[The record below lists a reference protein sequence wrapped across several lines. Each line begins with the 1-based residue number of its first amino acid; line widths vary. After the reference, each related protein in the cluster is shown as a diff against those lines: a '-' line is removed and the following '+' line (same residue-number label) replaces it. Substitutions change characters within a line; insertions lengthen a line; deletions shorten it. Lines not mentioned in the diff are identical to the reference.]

1 MNVGISL
8 FNLLVVINFSA
19 RSGARTLARALT
31 SPTARLLAAGVLL
44 PNLLSLASLPFDIS
58 IPPRTA
64 AILLF
69 MAIAISA
76 RFVAYPFVVVY
87 FLLALAFDLV
97 ATFALQFNLAP
108 TEFLVAIKHA
118 TTLNLFSSPVYLA
131 LAVGIATLS
140 AASLWLLNPRHLPD
154 RAKPSVIFFSAI
166 LIAAIDFF
174 GHVSPHYYFG
184 KMIGTDK
191 PVESASLK
199 SGFGNAFGATRR
211 NTIVV
216 VVESMGQLVDADAR
230 AWIAAPFGTPDI
242 KARYR
247 VTSGSAEYFGSTTA
261 GEIRELCGSREAY
274 DGLDPAR
281 AAQCLPARL
290 RRKGYTT
297 MAFHA
302 YSRKMFDRANWYPT
316 IGFDRMLFGEDMLPG
331 TKRTCG
337 TVFRGG
343 CDSDME
349 DLIARAA
356 GGAKKPF
363 LIYWLTLNT
372 HVPVVPAD
380 AKVPLPCDDAASRNV
395 CVMSSM
401 WRQVFGTVAR
411 LALDPRI
418 GPADVLV
425 VGDHA
430 PPLWSTRE
438 RGLFEPGRVAWYR
451 LSPI

>member
-1 MNVGISL
+1 
-8 FNLLVVINFSA
+8 LLGRPA
-19 RSGARTLARALT
+19 ATLTRWAG

-64 AILLF
+64 AIMLF
-69 MAIAISA
+69 MTIAISA
-76 RFVAYPFVVVY
+76 RFVAYPFVVAY
-87 FLLALAFDLV
+87 FGLALAYDLV
-97 ATFALQFNLAP
+97 STFALQFNLAP

-118 TTLNLFSSPVYLA
+118 TTLNLFSSPVYFA
-131 LAVGIATLS
+131 LAVGITALS
-140 AASLWLLNPRHLPD
+140 AASLWLLTPRHSPD
-154 RAKPSVIFFSAI
+154 RAKPAVIFAAAL
-166 LIAAIDFF
+166 LIAAIDFM

-184 KMIGTDK
+184 RMIGADK
-191 PVESASLK
+191 PIESASLK
-199 SGFGNAFGATRR
+199 SGFGKVVGATRR
-211 NTIVV
+211 NMIVV
-216 VVESMGQLVDADAR
+216 VVESMGQLADADAR
-230 AWIAAPFGTPDI
+230 AWIAAPLDTPDI
-242 KARYR
+242 RARYR
-247 VTSGSAEYFGSTTA
+247 VTSGSTEYFGSTTA
-261 GEIRELCGSREAY
+261 GEMRELCGSREPY
-274 DGLDPAR
+274 DKIDPAL
-281 AAQCLPARL
+281 AAKCLPQRL
-290 RRKGYTT
+290 RRNGYTT

-302 YSRKMFDRANWYPT
+302 YSRKMFDRANWYPA
-316 IGFDRMLFGEDMLPG
+316 IGFDSMLFAEDMLPG

-343 CDSDME
+343 CDADME
-349 DLIARAA
+349 GLIARAA
-356 GGAKKPF
+356 GSAKKPA

-380 AKVPLPCDDAASRNV
+380 AKIPLPCDDAASRNV

-401 WRQVFGTVAR
+401 WRQVFETVAR

-418 GPADVLV
+418 GPAEVLV

-451 LSPI
+451 LTPNN